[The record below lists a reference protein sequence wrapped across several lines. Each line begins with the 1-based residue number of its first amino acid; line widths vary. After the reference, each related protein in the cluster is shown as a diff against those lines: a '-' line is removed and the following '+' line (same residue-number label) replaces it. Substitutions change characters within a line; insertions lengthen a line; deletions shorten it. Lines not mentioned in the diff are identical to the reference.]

1 MNTLKR
7 KLTAILLT
15 FAMLFSLMPALP
27 QAAEA
32 AEPTSVQSGNGYI
45 TFGYEHKGTAK
56 RNIKVNVYM
65 DGSLVDSASVDD
77 ARSSD
82 NQLWL
87 EVNDKDAYEIA
98 GADGVQ

>member
-32 AEPTSVQSGNGYI
+32 AEGNVQNSYIRYEYETSSSA
-45 TFGYEHKGTAK
+45 EL
-56 RNIKVNVYM
+56 
-65 DGSLVDSASVDD
+65 LVM
-77 ARSSD
+77 
-82 NQLWL
+82 LM
-87 EVNDKDAYEIA
+87 
-98 GADGVQ
+98 